1 LIQLIF
7 SLNTQSLEIRV
18 YSFNFKY
25 EYKADKSGPSD
36 FSIVLLIGSMNKF
49 LKKSLSTI
57 QLMMIVLTLSHE
69 EGVKTV
75 DGL

>member
-1 LIQLIF
+1 
-7 SLNTQSLEIRV
+7 
-18 YSFNFKY
+18 
-25 EYKADKSGPSD
+25 
-36 FSIVLLIGSMNKF
+36 MNKF